1 MSSLCN
7 LYLPDLLFVCYF
19 VLVMNKAVIIV
30 NLLLNINH
38 SIIKTTIPLWNFCI
52 TNDHGYVSF
61 VVFFSL
67 FISSFM
73 TYHRDGNK
81 SNTTSVTGGTVSTH
95 PSWALEFIPD
105 INGVRVALSLVFCVV
120 FDWIFNHFIVCPSST
135 SGFWFPFVYFQTFL
149 ITRHFNIDDER
160 SIII

>member
-1 MSSLCN
+1 MQ
-7 LYLPDLLFVCYF
+7 PDLVFVCYF
-19 VLVMNKAVIIV
+19 VLVMNKAVMIV

-61 VVFFSL
+61 VVISL

-81 SNTTSVTGGTVSTH
+81 SNTTSVT
-95 PSWALEFIPD
+95 
-105 INGVRVALSLVFCVV
+105 LSEHL
-120 FDWIFNHFIVCPSST
+120 SSFPILM
-135 SGFWFPFVYFQTFL
+135 GFVLLYSFL
-149 ITRHFNIDDER
+149 C
-160 SIII
+160 SA